1 MRIFCVVNHVI
12 NELLLVPSLSYREP
26 TSLQHPVQCRS
37 LALEMFSLA

>member
-12 NELLLVPSLSYREP
+12 NELLVPSLSYREP